1 MKTMYR
7 LSALALVLVLAACGA
22 TSGDDK
28 NLAEKKKELDALKK
42 DQKELNV
49 KIDSLEALISRL
61 DTSAVKEDKT
71 KLVTLSALK
80 PGNFVHYIDLKGN
93 IDAVNTAYVTPRGAG
108 GQVKAI
114 YVKQGDNVRK
124 GQLVMKLDD
133 PLTQQQIEQQK
144 IALNL
149 AQTAY
154 ERRKNLW
161 DQKIGT
167 EIELL
172 NAKANVD
179 NIQKQISL
187 LTEQQDLSNVFAEIG
202 GVADQ
207 VNIKV
212 GEFFSAQSATDPN
225 RPAIRI
231 VNTNDLKIVTQVP
244 ENYLGRVGVGSN
256 LLITLPELANDTIRA
271 RIGVAG
277 KIIDPNTRAF
287 YVEAKIPG
295 GRQLR
300 PNQLAMVRIQ
310 DYASPNA
317 MTIPV
322 ATIQSDEKGK
332 FVMVAVKENN
342 KLVARKKAIIIGE
355 AYGDQLEVKSGLQPG
370 DQLIIEG
377 FQGLYDGQYLTTEV
391 K

>member
-22 TSGDDK
+22 TSGDNKD
-28 NLAEKKKELDALKK
+28 LAEKKKELDALKK

-71 KLVTLSALK
+71 KLVTLTALQ

-149 AQTAY
+149 AQTTY

-187 LTEQQDLSNVFAEIG
+187 LTEQQDLSNVFAEIS

-212 GEFFSAQSATDPN
+212 GEFFSVQSATSPD

-256 LLITLPELANDTIRA
+256 LLVTLPELANDTIRA
-271 RIGVAG
+271 RVGVAG
-277 KIIDPNTRAF
+277 KIIDPNTRSF

-310 DYASPNA
+310 DYSSPNA

-355 AYGDQLEVKSGLQPG
+355 AYGDKLEVKSGLQSG
-370 DQLIIEG
+370 DQLITEG

>member
-22 TSGDDK
+22 TSGDNKD
-28 NLAEKKKELDALKK
+28 LAEKKKELDGLKK
-42 DQKELNV
+42 EQKELNV

-61 DTSAVKEDKT
+61 DTSAVKEEKT
-71 KLVTLSALK
+71 KLVTLSELK

-93 IDAVNTAYVTPRGAG
+93 IDAINIAYVTPRGAG

-114 YVKQGDNVRK
+114 YVQQGDNVRK

-149 AQTAY
+149 AQTTY
-154 ERRKNLW
+154 DRRKNLW

-187 LTEQQDLSNVFAEIG
+187 LTEQQELSNVFAEIS

-212 GEFFSAQSATDPN
+212 GEFFSVQSATDPN

-256 LLITLPELANDTIRA
+256 LLITLPELANDTIRT
-271 RIGVAG
+271 RVGVAG
-277 KIIDPNTRAF
+277 KTIDPNTRSF

-310 DYASPNA
+310 DYASSNA
-317 MTIPV
+317 MSIPV

-342 KLVARKKAIIIGE
+342 KLVARKKAIVIGE
-355 AYGDQLEVKSGLQPG
+355 AYGDKLEVKSGLQPG
-370 DQLIIEG
+370 DQLITEG